1 MSEYLIAVK
10 RHKRD
15 SAPPNWEEMLSDIQ
29 GLILKNAGRSRRVRV
44 DATPE
49 AIDEA
54 RKRLSDSC
62 HIEPVMHHHP
72 V

>member
-1 MSEYLIAVK
+1 MAEYLIAVK
-10 RHKRD
+10 SHKRD
-15 SAPPNWEEMLSDIQ
+15 SALPNWEEMLSDIQ
-29 GLILKNAGRSRRVRV
+29 GLILKNVGRSRRIRV

-54 RKRLSDSC
+54 RKRLSDIC